1 MRNKSNY
8 AVNVWNVHVLTIWD
22 VITQIIIKITNA
34 PLIEIDLFKIFSP
47 SISSLTETK
56 KVTNEIKSW
65 KLINH
70 PIPILSSSSS
80 HH

>member
-34 PLIEIDLFKIFSP
+34 PLIEIDLLKIFSP
-47 SISSLTETK
+47 SIFSLTES
-56 KVTNEIKSW
+56 V
-65 KLINH
+65 L
-70 PIPILSSSSS
+70 
-80 HH
+80 